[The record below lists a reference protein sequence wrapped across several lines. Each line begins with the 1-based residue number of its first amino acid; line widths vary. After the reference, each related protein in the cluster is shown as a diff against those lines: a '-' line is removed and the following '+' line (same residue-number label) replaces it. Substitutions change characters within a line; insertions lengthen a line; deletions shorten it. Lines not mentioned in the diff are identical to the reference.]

1 MGQRDAVT
9 AVVIIE
15 AIAWMIFGFVL
26 LLGITEWLG

>member
-1 MGQRDAVT
+1 MGRQDPVT

-15 AIAWMIFGFVL
+15 AIAWMILGFAL